1 MPDLV
6 RVKLPDGTE
15 TNVGASFAASHNLT
29 VLDKDAFDRAGRP
42 IREKRQ
48 VNRKAAKKT
57 TGGAVAGD
65 PNTGGD
71 SAQS

>member
-1 MPDLV
+1 MTDLV

-15 TNVGASFAASHNLT
+15 TNVGASFAESHGLT
-29 VLDKDAFDRAGRP
+29 VLDKDAFDRSGRP

-48 VNRKAAKKT
+48 VHRKDTPQT

>member
-6 RVKLPDGTE
+6 RVRLPDGTE
-15 TNVGASFAASHNLT
+15 TNVGASFAASHGLT
-29 VLDKDAFDRAGRP
+29 VLDKAALDRAGRP
-42 IREKRQ
+42 VREKRQ

-57 TGGAVAGD
+57 TGDAVAGD

-71 SAQS
+71 SAKS